1 MLKIEIPEN
10 ELLITF
16 SKSGGPG
23 GQNVNKLN
31 TKVILHWNYQTSH
44 VLDQESKIRFLAYY
58 SNNINDENFVVI
70 ISQEHRTQKGN
81 VDSALEKLKT
91 MIAKAMI
98 QPKIRKKTKPKRSA
112 VLDRLKTKK
121 KDSDKKKG
129 RREKHY

>member
-1 MLKIEIPEN
+1 MQKIEIPEN

-31 TKVILHWNYQTSH
+31 TKVILHWNYLTSM
-44 VLDQESKIRFLAYY
+44 VLDPESKFRFKEYY
-58 SNNINDENFVVI
+58 ANNINEENFVVI
-70 ISQEHRTQKGN
+70 ISQEHRTQKAN
-81 VDSALEKLKT
+81 VDSALFKLNT
-91 MIAKAMI
+91 MIAKALI
-98 QPKIRKKTKPKRSA
+98 RPKVRKKTKPKRSA

-129 RREKHY
+129 RREKYY

>member
-1 MLKIEIPEN
+1 MQKIEIPEN

-31 TKVILHWNYQTSH
+31 TKVILHWNYLTSL
-44 VLDQESKIRFLAYY
+44 VLDHDSKIRFKDYY
-58 SNNINDENFVVI
+58 ANNINDENFVVI
-70 ISQEHRTQKGN
+70 ISQEHRTQKAN
-81 VDSALEKLKT
+81 VDSALFKLNT
-91 MIAKAMI
+91 MIAKALI
-98 QPKIRKKTKPKRSA
+98 RPKVRKKTKPKRSA

-129 RREKHY
+129 RREKYY